1 MAILIITNKASS
13 APVREALR
21 VNDPRFQELGRRR
34 LLLGTAAAREYMEY
48 FGDGWSDALA
58 RIEVQGTGVVYE
70 GCTADG
76 NSSRMTIGYLTRS

>member
-1 MAILIITNKASS
+1 
-13 APVREALR
+13 
-21 VNDPRFQELGRRR
+21 
-34 LLLGTAAAREYMEY
+34 MEY